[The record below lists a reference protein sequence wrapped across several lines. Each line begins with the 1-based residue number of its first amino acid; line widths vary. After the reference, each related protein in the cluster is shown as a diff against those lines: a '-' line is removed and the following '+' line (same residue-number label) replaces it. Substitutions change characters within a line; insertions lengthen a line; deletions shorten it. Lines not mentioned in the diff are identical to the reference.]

1 MDNKLKKLSEAQQN
15 YLETLQKGF
24 RWYLL
29 IIVYMLVSAL
39 LSLFTEYSLK
49 GFVDK
54 TDIFPTSILF
64 VRSLIFGVPADNLG
78 KKIYS
83 NIVNFPD
90 SFELDYL
97 IQKRT
102 KILKIFVIV
111 PVFFVALSLVFLIG
125 INGLPAETQ
134 LIAYEFFDRYMLTQN
149 FFIPFWF
156 IFTANREAGR
166 KEFIKQLA
174 KDLNNITGD

>member
-1 MDNKLKKLSEAQQN
+1 MDNRLKKLSEEQQN
-15 YLETLQKGF
+15 YLEALQKGI

-29 IIVYMLVSAL
+29 IIVYVLASAL
-39 LSLFTEYSLK
+39 FSLFTEYSLN

-54 TDIFPTSILF
+54 TDIFPTTILF
-64 VRSLIFGVPADNLG
+64 VRSLIFGIPADNLG

-102 KILKIFVIV
+102 KILKIFVII
-111 PVFFVALSLVFLIG
+111 PVAFVALSLVFLIG
-125 INGLPAETQ
+125 INSLPAETQ
-134 LIAYEFFDRYMLTQN
+134 LIAYEFYDKYLLTYN
-149 FFIPFWF
+149 FFIPFYF
-156 IFTANREAGR
+156 IFTASREAGR